1 MNPDANYEAF
11 QQSLKDL
18 AAAHEASRDDP
29 VPTCHFRP
37 MTFHDSDSN
46 PAYGGI
52 NAIFAGTL
60 KESMRPGRRSKLEVL
75 RPSSSRPQADLPVG
89 LVAWQLAHRPGPRHS
104 Y

>member
-1 MNPDANYEAF
+1 NYEAF

-46 PAYGGI
+46 PAYGGYQCDFCGHTEGVDEAWAKVEARSTQ
-52 NAIFAGTL
+52 AIKL
-60 KESMRPGRRSKLEVL
+60 KATG
-75 RPSSSRPQADLPVG
+75 
-89 LVAWQLAHRPGPRHS
+89 
-104 Y
+104 